1 MKSDETIRT
10 DWMRI
15 ENENIERAC
24 ELLRGQEYAVQDYM
38 AEISAALCDVDVK
51 EMLSETSV
59 AYLSQARAFFWFSV
73 RYMNSETYDKIAER
87 TQKHGGF
94 HFTPNGI
101 GQAINK
107 MARLIEKEPIWK
119 KRWIMMKRVIKI
131 RELANRDDGM
141 ESTITVRVPKG
152 VRVEIENETKK

>member
-10 DWMRI
+10 DWTRI
-15 ENENIERAC
+15 DNDNIERAC

-59 AYLSQARAFFWFSV
+59 AYLSQARAFFWYSV

-87 TQKHGGF
+87 TLKHGGF
-94 HFTPNGI
+94 NFTPNGI

-131 RELANRDDGM
+131 RETVGCNTSD
-141 ESTITVRVPKG
+141 ESTVIVRVPKG
-152 VRVEIENETKK
+152 VKVEIENETK